1 MLKFSDI
8 NNSFNTAIYDFADQ
22 EHFENLILNEDPYF
36 LDPYENDMIIGVNS
50 AGINQG
56 NQVYSAIVPFDLLNV
71 DRTNNPDL
79 GAYQHIVQD
88 D

>member
-1 MLKFSDI
+1 
-8 NNSFNTAIYDFADQ
+8 
-22 EHFENLILNEDPYF
+22 
-36 LDPYENDMIIGVNS
+36 MIIGVNS
-50 AGINQG
+50 AAINQG
-56 NQVYSAIVPFDLLNV
+56 NQVYSAIVPFDLLSV